1 MFRYRYTGNRIIIL
15 EHLYY
20 FSEIKSE
27 ESGESSVSFV
37 PPTSLKPEPPSD
49 LTDGAATPAANGS
62 SSSSDSHSS
71 SSDSQGSLL
80 IAKDFAAALR
90 RRLDQQSSGQLRR
103 SELRS
108 LVVSLGTTTQLAPA
122 VTTSTQLAA
131 ARMPMSRLD
140 AILSE
145 FLAANKCDSNQV
157 DDDDELLMMNG
168 VSDSSLARLAGAII
182 HEVTASASRKVLFHI
197 QYLLV
202 AFYPEVSALNQDK
215 RLFLNH
221 LMITWDKMSMV
232 GNRQPVSIVEPEPRY
247 S

>member
-1 MFRYRYTGNRIIIL
+1 MFRYRYTGTRIIIL
-15 EHLYY
+15 EHLPY

-71 SSDSQGSLL
+71 SSSDSHGSLL

-202 AFYPEVSALNQDK
+202 VFYPEVSALNQDK
-215 RLFLNH
+215 RLFLKPF
-221 LMITWDKMSMV
+221 I
-232 GNRQPVSIVEPEPRY
+232 
-247 S
+247 